1 LEELLTTDKEEMAQ
15 YADFLMRKEFYQAA
29 LDIFT
34 TLADNEFD
42 EALASIW
49 QKIGFCHQKLNHTE
63 ETIHAYTVAN
73 SIKPNSKWTL
83 SHLASLCYSTG
94 RMEDAAK
101 YYQELLEINP
111 ESLKY
116 LMNAA
121 QSLMQCNEHEAALP
135 LLYKASFLDEESTLV
150 KLLLAWCLIV
160 CGKKD
165 DAMKFIFELQRVET
179 ASEDANILMGIVL
192 LLDGKVK
199 EAYQQLRPI
208 VSEKNMA
215 DLRQKLDTLHHRKLI
230 ERTTLTLFTDALT
243 LNID

>member
-1 LEELLTTDKEEMAQ
+1 M
-15 YADFLMRKEFYQAA
+15 
-29 LDIFT
+29 
-34 TLADNEFD
+34 
-42 EALASIW
+42 
-49 QKIGFCHQKLNHTE
+49 
-63 ETIHAYTVAN
+63 
-73 SIKPNSKWTL
+73 
-83 SHLASLCYSTG
+83 
-94 RMEDAAK
+94 
-101 YYQELLEINP
+101 
-111 ESLKY
+111 
-116 LMNAA
+116 MNAA

-135 LLYKASFLDEESTLV
+135 LLYKASFLDEESPLV

-160 CGKKD
+160 CGKKE
-165 DAMKFIFELQRVET
+165 DAMKHIFELQRVET

-230 ERTTLTLFTDALT
+230 ERTTLTLFIDALT